1 MAKNKT
7 LYVCS
12 DCGYESAKWMGRC
25 PSCGAWNKMEE
36 QEPAASVSSAASGPQ
51 RKSTVT
57 VPSAPART
65 LDQIEEGEQ
74 ERSRCG
80 IAEFDRVLGGGIV
93 PGSLILIGGDPG
105 IGKSTLL
112 LQVSALLAGQG
123 ARVLYVSGEESA
135 RQIKMRA
142 KRLGVGGSGMYV
154 LSETNMDEI
163 EAQRS
168 VLTPDYMIVDSIQ
181 TVYVPGK
188 NAAPGSVSQV
198 REATSILMRAA
209 KQAGTTIFL
218 VGHVTKEGALAGPR
232 VLEHMVDAVLYFEGE
247 RQFAHRIIRGVKNR
261 FGSTNEIGV
270 FEMTE
275 SGLEEVPNPS
285 EMLLEGRPA
294 GVSGNCA
301 VAIMEGSR
309 PIIAEIQS
317 LVTQTVYPAP
327 KRSANGF
334 DFNRMCLLLAVLEKR
349 LGLRFSTQDIY
360 LNIVGGLRID
370 EPAADLPA
378 AMAMISGILDKP
390 LPDDLIA
397 AGEIGLAGECRAI
410 VDAEQRVREAER
422 LGFKRI
428 LLPARSAE
436 RLRRGGSGIEILGVR
451 SIRETL
457 TVFGK

>member
-1 MAKNKT
+1 MKT
-7 LYVCS
+7 GKSIYVCS
-12 DCGYESAKWMGRC
+12 ECGAQSSKWFGRC
-25 PSCGAWNKMEE
+25 PACQAWNTLEE
-36 QEPAASVSSAASGPQ
+36 TVVEPEPVRKSVSHDRLLNPESRAAPIDAVGLPEL
-51 RKSTVT
+51 R
-57 VPSAPART
+57 RT
-65 LDQIEEGEQ
+65 ET
-74 ERSRCG
+74 G
-80 IAEFDRVLGGGIV
+80 IAELDRVLGGGLV
-93 PGSLILIGGDPG
+93 KGSVVLLTGEPG

-112 LQVSALLAGQG
+112 MQLSGRLASAD
-123 ARVLYVSGEESA
+123 RKVLYVSGEES
-135 RQIKMRA
+135 RGQLKLRA
-142 KRLGVGGSGMYV
+142 NRLAIGGSGLY
-154 LSETNMDEI
+154 LLTDSNIDAILAECDE
-163 EAQRS
+163 
-168 VLTPDYMIVDSIQ
+168 VKPYLVIVDSIQ
-181 TVYVPGK
+181 TLSDDRLSSS
-188 NAAPGSVSQV
+188 AGSVTQV
-198 REATSILMRAA
+198 RETAA
-209 KQAGTTIFL
+209 RLIAKAKADGISVIL
-218 VGHVTKEGALAGPR
+218 VGHVNKEGGIAGPK